1 MVEGGSRS
9 HEFQVITVTGRES
22 EMAKY
27 GKQICNE
34 QNDATRERE
43 RESGGKTNKQTNTQ
57 CGYLRPR
64 VGDES

>member
-43 RESGGKTNKQTNTQ
+43 RERWKNKQTNKHTMWVLEAE
-57 CGYLRPR
+57 GR
-64 VGDES
+64 

>member
-43 RESGGKTNKQTNTQ
+43 RAVEKQTNKQTHN
-57 CGYLRPR
+57 
-64 VGDES
+64 VGTWGRG